1 MPSCRVFRMK
11 LALAVFTLL
20 VLAAVNPHVWAQSPP
35 PAAVE
40 QSPSSDK
47 QDARGT
53 QAPSLTQPNQPCAPS
68 KDTCELNEPATPAPA
83 QSAATKDQPP
93 NTKAKVSSHKQHKKR
108 RRKVSH
114 KKPPTT
120 QHPANPIKTVVRAGG
135 TSDPATTLTPG
146 VAAPQPNYS
155 RESIV
160 DLLSSADT
168 NLKRAAERTL
178 SANQQADADQIRIF
192 IEQANTAMNVGDL
205 DRAHNLAM
213 KAHLLS
219 DDLVK

>member
-1 MPSCRVFRMK
+1 MK
-11 LALAVFTLL
+11 LALAVLSTAC
-20 VLAAVNPHVWAQSPP
+20 VCTGVNSYICAQSPP

-40 QSPSSDK
+40 QSPPVDK
-47 QDARGT
+47 QSSPAT
-53 QAPSLTQPNQPCAPS
+53 PSLTQPTQPCAPS
-68 KDTCELNEPATPAPA
+68 KDTCELSEPPTPPPAQPATTKPQEQPHKT
-83 QSAATKDQPP
+83 SANA
-93 NTKAKVSSHKQHKKR
+93 SSHKKHKKR
-108 RRKVSH
+108 RRRVSN
-114 KKPPTT
+114 KKPPAT
-120 QHPANPIKTVVRAGG
+120 QDPANPKKIVVREGG

-146 VAAPQPNYS
+146 IAAPQQNYS

-219 DDLVK
+219 DDLVNH

>member
-11 LALAVFTLL
+11 RALAVFTLW
-20 VLAAVNPHVWAQSPP
+20 VFAAVNSYVWAQSPP

-53 QAPSLTQPNQPCAPS
+53 QAPLTQPNQPCAPS
-68 KDTCELNEPATPAPA
+68 KDTCELSEPATPAPA
-83 QSAATKDQPP
+83 QSTATKDQPP
-93 NTKAKVSSHKQHKKR
+93 NTKGKVSIHKQHKTG

-114 KKPPTT
+114 KKPSTT
-120 QHPANPIKTVVRAGG
+120 QHPANPKKTVVREGG

-146 VAAPQPNYS
+146 IAAPQQNYS

-178 SANQQADADQIRIF
+178 SVNQQADADQIRIF
-192 IEQANTAMNVGDL
+192 IEQANNAMNVGDL

>member
-1 MPSCRVFRMK
+1 
-11 LALAVFTLL
+11 
-20 VLAAVNPHVWAQSPP
+20 
-35 PAAVE
+35 VE

-47 QDARGT
+47 QDARES
-53 QAPSLTQPNQPCAPS
+53 QAPSLTQPNPPCATT
-68 KDTCELNEPATPAPA
+68 KDTCELSEPATPAPT
-83 QSAATKDQPP
+83 QSAATKNQPP
-93 NTKAKVSSHKQHKKR
+93 DTKTKVSSHKQHKKR
-108 RRKVSH
+108 RPKVSN

-120 QHPANPIKTVVRAGG
+120 QHPANTKKTVVREGG
-135 TSDPATTLTPG
+135 TSDPAATLTPG
-146 VAAPQPNYS
+146 IAAPQQNYS

-178 SANQQADADQIRIF
+178 SVNQQADADQIRIF

-219 DDLVK
+219 DDLVKY